1 MLSPSPELFKLID
14 SSRKDKLT
22 KCCVFGSF
30 LSGSH
35 GNAWVT
41 VNQAIALL
49 IKDYGDF
56 TFRFSIVNESG
67 QSIYTKLV
75 NVDLNY
81 VIEEKEM
88 LFKWVDTMHD
98 IKLYAVQFHE
108 ANDVVKVKFLLAKC
122 LFEASHRENFQDVV
136 KKEEQD
142 WAERYFEDRQEK
154 EIVEEFREGK
164 TSNQYQKLNN
174 RSFIFQIEK

>member
-1 MLSPSPELFKLID
+1 LSLGDNSASSSTRSSGVYRASQPSTASSKAMLSPSPELFKLID

-81 VIEEKEM
+81 VIEEK
-88 LFKWVDTMHD
+88 
-98 IKLYAVQFHE
+98 
-108 ANDVVKVKFLLAKC
+108 
-122 LFEASHRENFQDVV
+122 
-136 KKEEQD
+136 
-142 WAERYFEDRQEK
+142 
-154 EIVEEFREGK
+154 
-164 TSNQYQKLNN
+164 
-174 RSFIFQIEK
+174 